1 MNVPQQARNKQAA
14 EASQPGSKEVSV
26 NNEPEAREPFAALDP
41 HPSRDHGYQVAAS
54 PHFLPAISVKAPLKT
69 PTIAKAI
76 AFARFHGARDNTVS
90 GRLQPRRPAAH
101 SVARA
106 QQAERSTCAGLPC
119 GSDAGG
125 RYCEEAPS
133 E

>member
-1 MNVPQQARNKQAA
+1 MNERATHNKQARNKPLKCFMKQA
-14 EASQPGSKEVSV
+14 QDPGSKEVSV
-26 NNEPEAREPFAALDP
+26 NNEPEAREPFHSLARLKPPPAFP
-41 HPSRDHGYQVAAS
+41 PS
-54 PHFLPAISVKAPLKT
+54 HFSEGTAEDTNNREGDRLT
-69 PTIAKAI
+69 
-76 AFARFHGARDNTVS
+76 RFHGARDNTVS

-106 QQAERSTCAGLPC
+106 QQGERSTCAGLPC

-125 RYCEEAPS
+125 QHSEEAPS